1 MPHLGQPPPRLRPLL
16 TFTAAPHLCKVALR
30 LTTFPIC
37 ANPCCTAEA
46 QRREAR
52 TLLLNRSKI
61 LLAPASSAY
70 KHSIK

>member
-1 MPHLGQPPPRLRPLL
+1 VL
-16 TFTAAPHLCKVALR
+16 AACPS
-30 LTTFPIC
+30 
-37 ANPCCTAEA
+37 AEA

-52 TLLLNRSKI
+52 PLLLNKSKI